1 MCRHRIIFTQLKMN
15 VWASWSVVNLTF
27 SCNSRQNTHFTMKQ
41 EQNDLKEK
49 ETSFPVYPPFTSPLT
64 LKAVGAHMTRVFG
77 EEAAAVE
84 LHACGVVR
92 VMLRLWCVD
101 GPHSGSVLT
110 LPECFN

>member
-1 MCRHRIIFTQLKMN
+1 M
-15 VWASWSVVNLTF
+15 
-27 SCNSRQNTHFTMKQ
+27 
-41 EQNDLKEK
+41 
-49 ETSFPVYPPFTSPLT
+49 YPPFTAPLI

-92 VMLRLWCVD
+92 VMLWLWCVD

-110 LPECFN
+110 LPVFQLIVQSAEWLDNPAVSC